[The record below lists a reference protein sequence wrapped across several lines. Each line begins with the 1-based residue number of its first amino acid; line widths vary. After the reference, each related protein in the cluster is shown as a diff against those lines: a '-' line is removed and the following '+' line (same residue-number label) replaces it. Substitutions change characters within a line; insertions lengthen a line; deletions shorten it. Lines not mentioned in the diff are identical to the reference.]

1 MSLRRRHDNLDG
13 KGQVRAFVPGRQQRK
28 ELTRQKQ
35 ASVSWPLHGFTLVEL
50 LVVIAIIAILVALLL
65 PAVQAAREAAR
76 RTQCLNN
83 LKQMGIALHNY
94 HDVNG
99 TFPHSHTSLSGGRC
113 CGFSWS
119 ALILPFIEG
128 YNTYEMIHFDWG
140 YNTPQNSRVIRQFF
154 SVYQCP
160 TAPENVLLS
169 CCSGIAGA
177 RDAAETNYSA
187 IGTHMEVIYAV
198 TTRKQ
203 GASSGVMHDEG
214 GHPIRHITDGTS
226 HTFLVGE
233 ADHAE
238 DDPFK
243 QELEY
248 GDCPRGI
255 CSLGKLWASENRI
268 MTAYGINNEPNL
280 YLWPGVFSHHPG
292 GAQFLYADGH
302 VKFLE
307 ESTDQ
312 RVLEA
317 LTTRAGGEIEDAY
330 DF

>member
-1 MSLRRRHDNLDG
+1 MRPAREEQRPGATERQRSASEHIVCHNEEQAAKDQHDREAILTKLENQLRQGAKSLIGNKGYRKYLRQTTRGAFAIDQQRVKDEARFDG
-13 KGQVRAFVPGRQQRK
+13 KWVLR
-28 ELTRQKQ
+28 TD
-35 ASVSWPLHGFTLVEL
+35 TD
-50 LVVIAIIAILVALLL
+50 L
-65 PAVQAAREAAR
+65 PAE
-76 RTQCLNN
+76 
-83 LKQMGIALHNY
+83 
-94 HDVNG
+94 
-99 TFPHSHTSLSGGRC
+99 
-113 CGFSWS
+113 
-119 ALILPFIEG
+119 
-128 YNTYEMIHFDWG
+128 
-140 YNTPQNSRVIRQFF
+140 
-154 SVYQCP
+154 
-160 TAPENVLLS
+160 
-169 CCSGIAGA
+169 
-177 RDAAETNYSA
+177 DAAETNYSA
-187 IGTHMEVIYAV
+187 ISTHMEIFYAI

-280 YLWPGVFSHHPG
+280 YLRPGVFSHHLG

-307 ESTDQ
+307 ESMDQ

-317 LTTRAGGEIEDAY
+317 LTTRAGGEIENAY
-330 DF
+330 DFLTNASGCRALQFTSVAESPNPTAHPIGG